1 MTEELQAENIIIDS
15 EIKDDDVDQLNPDGV
30 GSVLAPDIGEN
41 QDEKITFDDGQQK
54 VFNEAIGKK
63 TAKLREMERRAEE
76 AEQRAKDLEAKIP
89 KQARPEIPPMPD
101 PYSDS
106 YEDECQRRD
115 KAIADQVSFDS
126 QQESRLRQEQANQQQ
141 AEKDSYNDL
150 MEKTKTYTKRAESFG
165 IKAEVLQAAGQAVA
179 NYGISEDL
187 GGYIL
192 QDPDGPLITAHLA
205 SNPIELDNIRS
216 MDIGSAAV
224 RIETV
229 IKPQL
234 ESLKPKPSGAPD
246 PTRIL
251 GGNGVAKKGNPLIAG
266 ATFE

>member
-1 MTEELQAENIIIDS
+1 MTEELQAENIIIDD

-30 GSVLAPDIGEN
+30 GSELAPDTGEN
-41 QDEKITFDDGQQK
+41 QEEKITFDDGQQK

-89 KQARPEIPPMPD
+89 KQTRPEVPPLPD
-101 PYSDS
+101 PYSEN
-106 YEDECQRRD
+106 YEDQCNRRD
-115 KAIADQVSFDS
+115 KAIADRVSFDS
-126 QQESRLRQEQANQQQ
+126 QEEAQLRQEKANQQQ
-141 AEKDSYNDL
+141 AERDSYNAL
-150 MEKTKTYTKRAESFG
+150 VEKTKTYTQRSQSFG
-165 IKAEVLQAAGQAVA
+165 MKAEDLQAAGKAVA
-179 NYGISEDL
+179 DYGISEEL

-224 RIETV
+224 RIENV

-234 ESLKPKPSGAPD
+234 EPLKPKPS
-246 PTRIL
+246 
-251 GGNGVAKKGNPLIAG
+251 
-266 ATFE
+266 